1 MSTTNTNSSK
11 RTSDDFM
18 SLKDLFTLCLTHW
31 KWFVLSLFITIG
43 IAVLYLLVTPP
54 VYTRSAS
61 ILIKDDS
68 KNKSSVSSELSAFS
82 DLGLFSTSTNVNNEL
97 ISIKSPAMILEVV
110 KRLNL
115 NMNYSVSGLMR
126 SRTLYGY
133 NLPVTATIDGMA
145 DNDAASFTLKL
156 GPDTNF
162 TIDDLTLN
170 DDDIDGTFKGNY
182 GDSIKTPVGTIIVN
196 TTPYYSKAAETDPIN
211 VTRIGL
217 IESINACQKK
227 LTAALNDDKATIIDL
242 TYRDV
247 SIQRAEEFLN
257 TLISIYNENWVK
269 DKNQIAVSTSQFI
282 NERLSVIEDE
292 LSNVDSDIST
302 YKSENLIPDVESAS
316 AMYMQEASAANAQIV
331 NLNNQLYMARYI
343 RNFVTDNS
351 NSSQLLPA
359 NSGINNATIEQ
370 QIATYNQQLLQRN
383 SLVANSSEQNPLVQD
398 LDAQLQQ
405 QRGAI
410 MSSIDNQIS
419 SLNAQVRGYGASAA
433 ASTSRIASNPTQA
446 QYLLSVERQ
455 QSVKEQLYLFL
466 LQKREENELSQAFT
480 AYNTRIVT
488 PPMGSLLPTSP
499 VRRNV
504 LLVAIALGLLIPLV
518 ILFLRENMNSRV
530 RGRKDIE
537 DLTAPFLGEIPH
549 YGKKPSLWKRIL
561 RLFGKQKEEQNQYQV
576 VVKPGSRNYINES
589 FRVVRTNLEF
599 MLGEE
604 NRHRI
609 IMLTSSNPGS
619 GKTFITMN
627 LATTF
632 AIKEKRIIAIDFDM
646 RRASLSTLVN
656 SPETGIADY
665 LNGNVADWRSLIV
678 QSESSGQ
685 LDVIPVGTLPPNPT
699 ELLFSPRLD
708 QLMTELRETYDLIFL
723 DCPPVEI
730 VADSSII
737 SRWADITL
745 FVIRAELLER
755 DMLPVIQSYYDDKK
769 FHNMSLLLNGTY
781 VAHSRYGYH
790 RYGSYGYGYGNYGG
804 YTKE

>member
-1 MSTTNTNSSK
+1 MATTK
-11 RTSDDFM
+11 KQTSDDFM
-18 SLKDLFTLCLTHW
+18 SLKDLFTLCLSHW

-43 IAVLYLLVTPP
+43 IAVLYLLVTPS

-68 KNKSSVSSELSAFS
+68 KSKSSISSDLNAFA
-82 DLGLFSTSTNVNNEL
+82 DLGLFNTNTNVNNEL
-97 ISIKSPAMILEVV
+97 ISIQSPAIILEVV
-110 KRLNL
+110 KRLRL
-115 NMNYSVSGLMR
+115 NFDYSVQGTFHAN
-126 SRTLYGY
+126 TLYGR
-133 NLPVTATIDGMA
+133 NLPVSVTIDDMA
-145 DNDAASFTLKL
+145 DNDAAEFTLQL
-156 GPDTNF
+156 GPDNHYTVS
-162 TIDDLTLN
+162 DLTHN
-170 DDDIDGTFKGNY
+170 GDDIDGTFRGTY
-182 GDSIKTPVGTIIVN
+182 GDTLATPLGTMLVT
-196 TTPYYSKAAETDPIN
+196 TTPYYSKQAEKDPVH
-211 VTRIGL
+211 VTRSGL
-217 IESINACQKK
+217 INSITACQKK

-257 TLISIYNENWVK
+257 TLIAIYNENWVK

-343 RNFVTDNS
+343 RNAVTDNS
-351 NSSQLLPA
+351 RSSQLLPA

-398 LDAQLQQ
+398 LDAQLTQ

-410 MSSIDNQIS
+410 ISSIDNQIS

-518 ILFLRENMNSRV
+518 ILFIRENMNSRV
-530 RGRKDIE
+530 RGRKDLE
-537 DLTAPFLGEIPH
+537 DLTAPFVGEIPH
-549 YGKKPSLWKRIL
+549 YGKKPSFWKRIL
-561 RLFGKQKEEQNQYQV
+561 RLFGKKEAQTAYQV
-576 VVKPGSRNYINES
+576 VVKPGSRNYINEA
-589 FRVVRTNLEF
+589 FRVARTNLEF

-604 NRHRI
+604 NRHRV
-609 IMLTSSNPGS
+609 IMITSSNPGS

-632 AIKEKRIIAIDFDM
+632 AIKDKKVIAIDFDM
-646 RRASLSTLVN
+646 RRASLSTLVHN
-656 SPETGIADY
+656 PETGLADY
-665 LNGNVADWRSLIV
+665 LNGKVTDWRTLV
-678 QSESSGQ
+678 AQSESSGHF
-685 LDVIPVGTLPPNPT
+685 DVIPVGTLPPNPT
-699 ELLFSPRLD
+699 ELLFTPRLE
-708 QLMTELRETYDLIFL
+708 QLMAELRGEYDLIFL

-804 YTKE
+804 YTKDE